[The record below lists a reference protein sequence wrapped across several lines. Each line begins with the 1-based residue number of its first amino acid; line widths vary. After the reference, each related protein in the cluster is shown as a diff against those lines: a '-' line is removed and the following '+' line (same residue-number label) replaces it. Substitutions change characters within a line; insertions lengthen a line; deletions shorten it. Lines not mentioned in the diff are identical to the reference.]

1 MMIPQCFPA
10 PQQVNT
16 LRRTLGVRVSEGA
29 HLIDGLV
36 FDTDNVPMT
45 NDTNLELPPP
55 SGGTGGARPPLR
67 RYDGILGGVANGL
80 AGYFGMETWLI
91 RLAFVIMSFFG
102 GLGVVLYIAGW
113 VLIPALGADESI
125 GERWLEE
132 AKSGSRFGIFLIAIA
147 LIILL
152 ISLDVSGTG
161 FAWAVA
167 LLVLGVLLYRGET
180 PVTKRVSDSNPS
192 APSAPPLVSSTAAE
206 PLPRTPREPKQPRPR
221 KVRPPSMLA
230 RYTMAA
236 GLIGVGVLAL
246 LDNAGVLFPDA
257 RHYLALAV
265 AIVGAGLLVGSIWGR
280 SRLLIVAGL
289 LLAFMMGI
297 AAVGNAVDAF
307 TDEVRTFAPATVA
320 EVLPTYTMESGTLI
334 IDLTN
339 VDWADEEVEIDAEL
353 GAGQIEIELPAD
365 VGAVVNARAGVG
377 QVDVLGR
384 SSEGLGVGRSVTIT
398 GTEGAGDITMTVRV
412 GAGQITVSQENN

>member
-1 MMIPQCFPA
+1 
-10 PQQVNT
+10 
-16 LRRTLGVRVSEGA
+16 
-29 HLIDGLV
+29 
-36 FDTDNVPMT
+36 MT
-45 NDTNLELPPP
+45 NDTNLALPPP
-55 SGGTGGARPPLR
+55 EAAGQDQQLLSGGTGDARPPLR

-80 AGYFGMETWLI
+80 AGYFGTETWLL
-91 RLAFVIMSFFG
+91 RLAFVILSFFG
-102 GLGVVLYIAGW
+102 GLGIVLYLAGW
-113 VLIPALGADESI
+113 LLIPAEGVNESI

-147 LIILL
+147 LIVLL

-180 PVTKRVSDSNPS
+180 PRERSGSDRAITVEDPTQ
-192 APSAPPLVSSTAAE
+192 PLVAPAVTGAPAPRSSR
-206 PLPRTPREPKQPRPR
+206 PPRQPRTRR
-221 KVRPPSMLA
+221 VRPPSMLG

-246 LDNAGVLFPDA
+246 LDNSGVLYPDA

-265 AIVGAGLLVGSIWGR
+265 AIVGAGLVVGSIWGR

-307 TDEVRTFAPATVA
+307 TDEVRTFAPVSVE
-320 EVLPTYTMESGTLI
+320 EVSTSYNMDSGTLI
-334 IDLTN
+334 IDLTD
-339 VDWADEEVEIDAEL
+339 VDWQGEEIEIDAEL
-353 GAGQIEIELPAD
+353 GAGEIEIELPQD
-365 VGAVVNARAGVG
+365 VTATVNARAGVG
-377 QVDVLGR
+377 QVDILGR
-384 SSEGLGVGRSVTIT
+384 SSEGLGVGRSVTVS
-398 GTEGAGDITMTVRV
+398 GVEGAGSITMTIRV
-412 GAGQITVSQENN
+412 GAGQITVSQETNS

>member
-1 MMIPQCFPA
+1 
-10 PQQVNT
+10 
-16 LRRTLGVRVSEGA
+16 
-29 HLIDGLV
+29 
-36 FDTDNVPMT
+36 MT
-45 NDTNLELPPP
+45 NDTNLELPPPVAAGDDQQPP

-80 AGYFGMETWLI
+80 AGYFGMETWLF
-91 RLAFVIMSFFG
+91 RLAFVVLSFFG
-102 GLGVVLYIAGW
+102 GLGVVLYLAGW
-113 VLIPALGADESI
+113 ILIPGEGSAQSV

-147 LIILL
+147 LIVLL

-161 FAWAVA
+161 FAWAIA

-180 PVTKRVSDSNPS
+180 TQ
-192 APSAPPLVSSTAAE
+192 APKAPDPAGTTAGSTPPLVAQTAVAPDSRRSS
-206 PLPRTPREPKQPRPR
+206 RQPRPPR
-221 KVRPPSMLA
+221 VRRVRPPSMLG

-236 GLIGVGVLAL
+236 ALIGVGVLAL

-280 SRLLIVAGL
+280 SRLLIVGGL

-307 TDEVRTFAPATVA
+307 TDEVRTFAPATVE
-320 EVLPTYTMESGTLI
+320 EVSTNYTMDSGTLI

-339 VDWADEEVEIDAEL
+339 IDLEGREIEIDAEL
-353 GAGQIEIELPAD
+353 GAGQIEIEFPPD
-365 VGAVVNARAGVG
+365 VGASVNARAGVG
-377 QVDVLGR
+377 QVDIFGR
-384 SSEGLGVGRSVTIT
+384 SSEGLGVGRSIT
-398 GTEGAGDITMTVRV
+398 VAGVEGAGDITMTVRV
-412 GAGQITVSQENN
+412 GAGQITVSQETNS